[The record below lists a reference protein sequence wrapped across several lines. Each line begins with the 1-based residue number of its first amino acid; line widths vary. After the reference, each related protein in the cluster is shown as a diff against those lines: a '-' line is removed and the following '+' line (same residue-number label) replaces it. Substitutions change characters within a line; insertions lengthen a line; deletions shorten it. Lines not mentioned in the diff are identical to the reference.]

1 MIKKLSI
8 VIISLLIL
16 ALVLWINRVNLLV
29 WGLPF
34 VIDTAR
40 PVAENIEVNWPD
52 GPSDDEKIVTNKPNI
67 ILILADD
74 LGFNDISLYN
84 GGAGDGT
91 LMTPN
96 IDRIGKEG
104 VIFNK
109 GYAASA
115 SCSPSRAS
123 TMTGRYST
131 RFGYEFTPYFK
142 IAQTFAQWVNDIDD
156 PVLKSEINKNASEE
170 FVDLYSTGMS
180 PEEITIAEVLKNE
193 GYYNAH
199 IGKWHLGVI
208 EGTTP
213 TDQGFDDSLQMLSGL
228 YLPKNDPNVVNAKT
242 NEAIDNM
249 VWSASQFSISFNNS
263 KPFEPGGYLTDYYT
277 DEAIKVIEK
286 NRNRP
291 FFLYLGHFAP
301 HNPLQS
307 LKEDYDHFH
316 HLQGDDQ
323 HKLRVYSGMLK
334 SLDRGIGKILDKL
347 ENLGISDN
355 TLVIFSSDN
364 GGADYIHLSNINKPY
379 RGWKLTHFEGGMHIP
394 FMAKW
399 PNKIE
404 AGSVYDYPIHQND
417 ILPTVAE
424 AAGAQ
429 IPNDRII
436 DGKNLIPYIN
446 NEIKTPPHE
455 TLFWIS
461 GRLKT
466 VMHNEWKLIK
476 DEKINKNW
484 LFNLSND
491 PTERN
496 NLAEANPIKVSELE
510 LMLFNHMKE
519 QSPPVFQSS
528 LSIPVLIDKHGGQ
541 EYVEGDEYLYWDN

>member
-1 MIKKLSI
+1 
-8 VIISLLIL
+8 
-16 ALVLWINRVNLLV
+16 
-29 WGLPF
+29 
-34 VIDTAR
+34 
-40 PVAENIEVNWPD
+40 
-52 GPSDDEKIVTNKPNI
+52 
-67 ILILADD
+67 
-74 LGFNDISLYN
+74 
-84 GGAGDGT
+84 
-91 LMTPN
+91 
-96 IDRIGKEG
+96 
-104 VIFNK
+104 
-109 GYAASA
+109 
-115 SCSPSRAS
+115 
-123 TMTGRYST
+123 
-131 RFGYEFTPYFK
+131 
-142 IAQTFAQWVNDIDD
+142 
-156 PVLKSEINKNASEE
+156 
-170 FVDLYSTGMS
+170 
-180 PEEITIAEVLKNE
+180 
-193 GYYNAH
+193 
-199 IGKWHLGVI
+199 
-208 EGTTP
+208 
-213 TDQGFDDSLQMLSGL
+213 
-228 YLPKNDPNVVNAKT
+228 
-242 NEAIDNM
+242 
-249 VWSASQFSISFNNS
+249 
-263 KPFEPGGYLTDYYT
+263 
-277 DEAIKVIEK
+277 
-286 NRNRP
+286 
-291 FFLYLGHFAP
+291 
-301 HNPLQS
+301 
-307 LKEDYDHFH
+307 
-316 HLQGDDQ
+316 
-323 HKLRVYSGMLK
+323 
-334 SLDRGIGKILDKL
+334 
-347 ENLGISDN
+347 
-355 TLVIFSSDN
+355 
-364 GGADYIHLSNINKPY
+364 
-379 RGWKLTHFEGGMHIP
+379 MHIP

-496 NLAEANPIKVSELE
+496 NLAEANPTKVSELE